1 VNVIEKKR
9 KENNNR
15 QIILVVCFS
24 LLFMSIKH
32 ATCFILLETIMNT
45 DHINNQDEN
54 LSAKNHDDTSNYQQ
68 RNSPSLDKDSDNQ
81 NPISLSDNYQRI
93 HPNSDDNINLLTATE
108 RRERISTLLII
119 AFIAF
124 LTGKQLIIK
133 PKKFPM
139 EFFFRY

>member
-1 VNVIEKKR
+1 MNFIGKKR

-68 RNSPSLDKDSDNQ
+68 RSSPSLGKDSDNQ
-81 NPISLSDNYQRI
+81 NHDNYQRI

-108 RRERISTLLII
+108 RRERMSTLLII

-124 LTGKQLIIK
+124 LTGKELKIK
-133 PKKFPM
+133 PKKIS
-139 EFFFRY
+139 YGILL

>member
-1 VNVIEKKR
+1 MTVIEKKR

-24 LLFMSIKH
+24 LLNMSIKH
-32 ATCFILLETIMNT
+32 AICFILLETIMNT
-45 DHINNQDEN
+45 DHINNQEHLDEN

-68 RNSPSLDKDSDNQ
+68 SSDNQ
-81 NPISLSDNYQRI
+81 NPISLNDNYQRI
-93 HPNSDDNINLLTATE
+93 HPNSNDNINLLTATE

-124 LTGKQLIIK
+124 LTGKELIIQLK
-133 PKKFPM
+133 NFPLK
-139 EFFFRY
+139 FFFRY